1 MGMHI
6 LENEYLKVMVAD
18 AGAELSSV
26 YDKETD
32 TERLWD
38 ADPAVWNRHA
48 PILFP
53 FVGRVIGGVYR
64 IGEKEY
70 TMKTQHGFARDKEFE
85 CVAATQYFVT
95 HRLVSTEETKEIYPY
110 DFELFVTHSLD
121 AENPRVLKIDW
132 EPAYDATRCLAKS
145 EGYLVGITSGASL
158 YGATLISNKYG
169 FKNIVALLPDTGER
183 YLSSDLF

>member
-53 FVGRVIGGVYR
+53 FVGRVIGR
-64 IGEKEY
+64 
-70 TMKTQHGFARDKEFE
+70 F
-85 CVAATQYFVT
+85 
-95 HRLVSTEETKEIYPY
+95 
-110 DFELFVTHSLD
+110 
-121 AENPRVLKIDW
+121 
-132 EPAYDATRCLAKS
+132 
-145 EGYLVGITSGASL
+145 
-158 YGATLISNKYG
+158 
-169 FKNIVALLPDTGER
+169 LP
-183 YLSSDLF
+183 